1 MEQLS
6 LDNLEFSKILSI
18 ISSFAGSRAAK
29 ENLLALQPA
38 TDRNQIESWL
48 CEIDEYLEYSQAGL
62 KIHPGGLR
70 DIREVLE
77 ILRSG
82 STVLG
87 SEDFL
92 KVKANIEAAAAVKKS
107 FEAHSGPLAVKKSN
121 HMAERIKN
129 MPSLGS
135 LFQRIDDCLDDRG
148 QVRSD
153 ASPALA
159 SIRREYAQMVSSTEK
174 QLSAFLSQHT
184 DDVQDHYFTLR
195 NERYVIP
202 ILASA
207 QSRIQGI
214 VHDQS
219 GTGQTLFIEPLAFLP
234 ANNRLAQLRLSEREE
249 IRRIFA
255 SLTALL
261 NQSINSLVEQFE
273 TLTWLDMVRARAEF
287 SVKYQAARPEPTDKP
302 DLQLNHARHPLIHP
316 NCVPLDIRMNPQQ
329 RCIIITGPNG
339 GGKTVA
345 LKTVGINALL
355 MQTGNYV
362 LADRDARIPVF
373 TQILSDIGESQSIED
388 HLSTFTA
395 HLKRLKE
402 MADRSDSRALILID
416 EICVGT
422 DPVEGGALASGF
434 LKELSGR
441 GAFCIVTSHYDSLKH
456 VAFTTPGFM
465 NAAMEFDYETFKP
478 TFRFQ
483 IGIPGKSNALAM
495 ARAFGLPE
503 SILSDLVQTCAGER
517 RDEKGLIE
525 AIERERN
532 RAEALRRTYV
542 EKINSIRSREGEIEK
557 TLEQLREFRKTRRDR
572 LTEEFTAELRQRLRD
587 IESTISR
594 LRQIAEKAE
603 QPELKAELDAALQ
616 QARNL
621 HGKARSTMN
630 ELAETGAEDQSFASG
645 AAAKLPPP
653 LPDQLISGAR
663 VIWNKNLHAGIVRR
677 HDPEKNRVEV
687 EFDGKVLHLPVN
699 ELSPAATGK
708 NADKP
713 SGSVYAARPLVRSE
727 IDLRGMRVEEA
738 LDAIDT
744 YLKVASE
751 SDLGRVFL
759 IHGKGTGALH
769 KAITDFLKN
778 SPWRKKFRSGRYGE
792 GDLGVTVVVF
802 KAEADKDEDPTQTD
816 PERPTRRRK
825 GSKGQ

>member
-29 ENLLALQPA
+29 ESILALQPS

-48 CEIDEYLEYSQAGL
+48 CEIDEYLEYSQTGL

-92 KVKANIEAAAAVKKS
+92 KVKANIEAAASVKKS
-107 FEAHSGPLAVKKSN
+107 FETHSGPLAVKKGGR
-121 HMAERIKN
+121 MAERIKN
-129 MPSLGS
+129 MPALGS

-153 ASPALA
+153 ASPTLT
-159 SIRREYAQMVSSTEK
+159 SIRREYSQMVSSTEK
-174 QLSAFLSQHT
+174 QLSAFLSQHN

-195 NERYVIP
+195 NERYVVP
-202 ILASA
+202 VLASA

-261 NQSINSLVEQFE
+261 NQSINSLIEQFE

-287 SVKYQAARPEPTDKP
+287 SVKFQAGRPEPADKP

-316 NCVPLDIRMNPQQ
+316 NCVPLDIKMNPQQ

-402 MADRSDSRALILID
+402 MADRCDSHSLILID

-465 NAAMEFDYETFKP
+465 NAAMEFDYDTFKP

-503 SILSDLVQTCAGER
+503 AILADLVQTCAGER

-542 EKINSIRSREGEIEK
+542 EKINSIRNRESEIDK
-557 TLEQLREFRKTRRDR
+557 TLEQLREFRKTRRDK
-572 LTEEFTAELRQRLRD
+572 LTEEFTTELRQRLRD

-594 LRQIAEKAE
+594 LRQLAEKAE
-603 QPELKAELDAALQ
+603 QPELKAELNEALQ
-616 QARNL
+616 QARSL
-621 HGKARSTMN
+621 HGQARSSMSDI
-630 ELAETGAEDQSFASG
+630 ADAGAEEQSFASSTS
-645 AAAKLPPP
+645 AKLPPIQTG
-653 LPDQLISGAR
+653 QLVAGAR
-663 VIWNKNLHAGIVRR
+663 VIWNKNLHTGIVRR
-677 HDPEKNRVEV
+677 HDRDKNRVEV
-687 EFDGKVLHLPVN
+687 EFDGKLLHLPAN
-699 ELSPAATGK
+699 ELSPAAAGRK
-708 NADKP
+708 EDKP
-713 SGSVYAARPLVRSE
+713 SGSVYATRPLVRSE

-778 SPWRKKFRSGRYGE
+778 SPWKKKFRAGRYGE

-802 KAEADKDEDPTQTD
+802 KAEADKEEDPNNLDT
-816 PERPTRRRK
+816 ERPARRRK

>member
-1 MEQLS
+1 
-6 LDNLEFSKILSI
+6 
-18 ISSFAGSRAAK
+18 
-29 ENLLALQPA
+29 
-38 TDRNQIESWL
+38 
-48 CEIDEYLEYSQAGL
+48 
-62 KIHPGGLR
+62 
-70 DIREVLE
+70 
-77 ILRSG
+77 
-82 STVLG
+82 
-87 SEDFL
+87 
-92 KVKANIEAAAAVKKS
+92 
-107 FEAHSGPLAVKKSN
+107 
-121 HMAERIKN
+121 
-129 MPSLGS
+129 
-135 LFQRIDDCLDDRG
+135 
-148 QVRSD
+148 
-153 ASPALA
+153 
-159 SIRREYAQMVSSTEK
+159 
-174 QLSAFLSQHT
+174 
-184 DDVQDHYFTLR
+184 
-195 NERYVIP
+195 
-202 ILASA
+202 
-207 QSRIQGI
+207 

-261 NQSINSLVEQFE
+261 NQSINSLIEQFE

-287 SVKYQAARPEPTDKP
+287 SVKYQAARPEPVDKP

-316 NCVPLDIRMNPQQ
+316 NCVPLDIKMNPQQ

-362 LADRDARIPVF
+362 LADRDARIPIF
-373 TQILSDIGESQSIED
+373 TQVLSDIGESQSIED

-402 MADRSDSRALILID
+402 MADHCDSHSLILID

-422 DPVEGGALASGF
+422 DPSEGSALASGF

-495 ARAFGLPE
+495 ARAFGLPD
-503 SILSDLVQTCAGER
+503 SILADLVQSCAGER

-542 EKINSIRSREGEIEK
+542 EKINSIRSRESEIEK
-557 TLEQLREFRKTRRDR
+557 TLEQLREFRKTRRDK

-587 IESTISR
+587 IESTINR
-594 LRQIAEKAE
+594 LRHLAGKIE
-603 QPELKAELDAALQ
+603 QPDLQSELQSALQ

-621 HGKARSTMN
+621 HGNARSTMS
-630 ELAETGAEDQSFASG
+630 ELENVSAEDSSFAAAG
-645 AAAKLPPP
+645 AARLPPAQP
-653 LPDQLISGAR
+653 EQLTVGAR
-663 VIWNKNLHAGIVRR
+663 VIWNRNLHAGIVRR

-687 EFDGKVLHLPVN
+687 EFDGKVLHLPAS
-699 ELSPAATGK
+699 ELSPAAGQK
-708 NADKP
+708 NEDKP
-713 SGSVYAARPLVRSE
+713 AGSVYAARPLVRSE

-769 KAITDFLKN
+769 KAITDFLKS
-778 SPWRKKFRSGRYGE
+778 SPWKKKFRSGRYGE

-802 KAEADKDEDPTQTD
+802 KAEADKDEDPTKTD
-816 PERPTRRRK
+816 PERPTRHRK
-825 GSKGQ
+825 GSKDY

>member
-1 MEQLS
+1 MEQKS

-29 ENLLALQPA
+29 ETILALQPS
-38 TDRNQIESWL
+38 TDCNQIEGWL
-48 CEIDEYLEYSQAGL
+48 SEIDEYLEYAQAGF

-70 DIREVLE
+70 DIREILE
-77 ILRSG
+77 VLRSG

-92 KVKANIEAAAAVKKS
+92 KVKANIEAAAGVKKT
-107 FEAHSGPLAVKKSN
+107 FEAHANSPAIKKGGRI
-121 HMAERIKN
+121 AERVKN
-129 MPSLGS
+129 MPALGS

-153 ASPALA
+153 ASPALS
-159 SIRREYAQMVSSTEK
+159 SIRREYSQMVSSTEK
-174 QLSAFLSQHT
+174 QLTAFLSSNSE
-184 DDVQDHYFTLR
+184 DIQDHYFTLR
-195 NERYVIP
+195 NDRYVIP
-202 ILASA
+202 VLASA
-207 QSRIQGI
+207 QSRVQGI

-219 GTGQTLFIEPLAFLP
+219 ATGQTLFIEPLAFLP

-255 SLTALL
+255 NLTAML
-261 NQSINSLVEQFE
+261 NQSFNSLIEQFE
-273 TLTWLDMVRARAEF
+273 TLTWIDMVRARAEF
-287 SVKYQAARPEPTDKP
+287 AIKYQAGRPEPTEKP
-302 DLQLNHARHPLIHP
+302 DLQLTRARHPLIHP
-316 NCVPLDIRMNPQQ
+316 NCVPLDIKMNAQQ

-362 LADRDARIPVF
+362 LAERDARIPIF

-402 MADRSDSRALILID
+402 MADRTDSHSLILID

-456 VAFTTPGFM
+456 VAFTTPGFI

-503 SILSDLVQTCAGER
+503 AILADLVQTCAGGS

-532 RAEALRRTYV
+532 RAETLRRTYV
-542 EKINSIRSREGEIEK
+542 EKINSIRSRESEIEK
-557 TLEQLREFRKTRRDR
+557 TLEQLREFRKTKRDR
-572 LTEEFTAELRQRLRD
+572 LTEEFTAEIRQRLRD
-587 IESTISR
+587 IESTINR
-594 LRQIAEKAE
+594 LRQLAEKAGS
-603 QPELKAELDAALQ
+603 PELRNELDEALQ

-621 HGKARSTMN
+621 HTSTRSTLGELGKAN
-630 ELAETGAEDQSFASG
+630 AEEPSFA
-645 AAAKLPPP
+645 AASSAKLPALKPNELQP
-653 LPDQLISGAR
+653 GTR
-663 VIWNKNLHAGIVRR
+663 VIWNKNLRNGILRR
-677 HDPEKNRVEV
+677 FDTEKGRAEV
-687 EFDGKVLHLPVN
+687 EFDGKLLHLPIK
-699 ELSPAATGK
+699 ELSAAAGSDPK
-708 NADKP
+708 EEKP
-713 SGSVYAARPLVRSE
+713 SGSVYASRPLVRGD

-751 SDLGRVFL
+751 SELGRVFL
-759 IHGKGTGALH
+759 IHGIGTGALQ
-769 KAITDFLKN
+769 KAIAEYLKN
-778 SPWRKKFRSGRYGE
+778 SPWKKKHRPGRYGE

-802 KAEADKDEDPTQTD
+802 KAEADKEEDPTQRD
-816 PERPTRRRK
+816 PEHPTRRRK
-825 GSKGQ
+825 GSKG

>member
-1 MEQLS
+1 MEQKS
-6 LDNLEFSKILSI
+6 LDNLEFAKILSL
-18 ISSFAGSRAAK
+18 ISAFAGSRAAK
-29 ENLLALQPA
+29 ENILALQPS
-38 TDRNQIESWL
+38 TDINQIKSWL
-48 CEIDEYLEYSQAGL
+48 CEIDEYLEYSQTGL

-70 DIREVLE
+70 DIREILE

-92 KVKANIEAAAAVKKS
+92 KVKANIETAASVKKS
-107 FEAHSGPLAVKKSN
+107 FEAHANSTTIKKNSRIG
-121 HMAERIKN
+121 ERVKN
-129 MPSLGS
+129 MPALGS

-148 QVRSD
+148 QVRND

-159 SIRREYAQMVSSTEK
+159 SIRREYTQMVGNTEK
-174 QLSAFLSQHT
+174 QLGAFLSQHT
-184 DDVQDHYFTLR
+184 DDIQEHYFTLR
-195 NERYVIP
+195 NDRYVIP
-202 ILASA
+202 VLASA

-219 GTGQTLFIEPLAFLP
+219 GTGQTLFIEPLSFLP

-249 IRRIFA
+249 IRKIFA

-261 NQSINSLVEQFE
+261 NQSFNALIEQFE

-287 SVKYQAARPEPTDKP
+287 SIKYQAGRPEPGDEPELKLTR
-302 DLQLNHARHPLIHP
+302 ARHPLIHP
-316 NCVPLDIRMNPQQ
+316 NCVPLDIKMSPQQ

-362 LADRDARIPVF
+362 LAEHDAKIPVF

-402 MADRSDSRALILID
+402 MADRTDSHSLILID

-503 SILSDLVQTCAGER
+503 TILVDLVQTCAGER

-542 EKINSIRSREGEIEK
+542 EKISSLRSREAEIEK
-557 TLEQLREFRKTRRDR
+557 TLEQLREFRRTKRDR
-572 LTEEFTAELRQRLRD
+572 LTEEFTAEIRRRLRE

-594 LRQIAEKAE
+594 LRQLAEKE
-603 QPELKAELDAALQ
+603 EGTSHDQSLLQ
-616 QARNL
+616 QARDL
-621 HGKARSTMN
+621 HSMARTTLT
-630 ELAETGAEDQSFASG
+630 ELESSDDEETSFAQASS
-645 AAAKLPPP
+645 AKLPAVQPE
-653 LPDQLISGAR
+653 QLTPGAR
-663 VIWNKNLHAGIVRR
+663 VIWNKNLLSGILRR
-677 HDPEKNRVEV
+677 YDLEKNRAEI
-687 EFDGKVLHLPVN
+687 EFDGKTMYLPIS
-699 ELSPAATGK
+699 ELSPATTSKKAEKT
-708 NADKP
+708 
-713 SGSVYAARPLVRSE
+713 SGNVYALRPLVRSE
-727 IDLRGMRVEEA
+727 IDLRGMRVDEA

-769 KAITDFLKN
+769 KAVTDFLKN
-778 SPWRKKFRSGRYGE
+778 SPWKKKFRSGRYGE

-802 KAEADKDEDPTQTD
+802 KAEADKEEDPTRSD
-816 PERPTRRRK
+816 PERPSHRRK